1 MNGIMQGM
9 QMEVA
14 SWDRGEQLVAEVF
27 AFEHPAAAQHIAAL
41 GGTGAVETSIER
53 IELWFAGSVT
63 RCAGGR
69 FPRGT
74 ARDTVRRHQLS
85 VVSMT

>member
-27 AFEHPAAAQHIAAL
+27 AFEHPAAAQHITL
-41 GGTGAVETSIER
+41 WQGPDPSRLSIER